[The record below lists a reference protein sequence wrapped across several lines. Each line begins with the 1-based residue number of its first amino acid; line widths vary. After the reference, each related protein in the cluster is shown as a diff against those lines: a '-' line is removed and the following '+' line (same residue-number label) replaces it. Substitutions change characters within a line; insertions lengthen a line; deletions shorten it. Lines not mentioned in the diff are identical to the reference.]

1 MQPGTTQE
9 YEFNKALV
17 LSLIR
22 DADGI
27 DTRQLIDKS
36 ELRENTVKRACSE
49 LKAAGRILGQ
59 FEERTPGLRFMHYY
73 LNDASGR
80 AEAMKRAQAY
90 DDELARCRRAADKTY
105 RQTARQKYRLQRDLA
120 GLPPRSRQPRGVRH
134 DYDRVRLT
142 AQIVQAVAMSELR
155 PTYEEIADR
164 VKAAPDVVRKELDA
178 LVKHGQL
185 DFETKSWQRAD
196 GLRVI
201 RRFYFVP

>member
-9 YEFNKALV
+9 YEFHKALV

-90 DDELARCRRAADKTY
+90 DDELARRRRAADKTY

>member
-22 DADGI
+22 AADGI

-36 ELRENTVKRACSE
+36 ELRENTVKRACRDLS
-49 LKAAGRILGQ
+49 AAGRILGQ
-59 FEERTPGLRFMHYY
+59 FEERTPGSRFMHYY

-90 DDELARCRRAADKTY
+90 DDELARRRREADRAY
-105 RQTARQKYRLQRDLA
+105 RKTARQKYRLQRDLA
-120 GLPPRSRQPRGVRH
+120 GLPPRSRGARGTRK
-134 DYDRVRLT
+134 DYDRVKLG
-142 AQIVQAVAMSELR
+142 AQIVQTVALAELR

-164 VKAAPDVVRKELDA
+164 VKAAPDLVRKELDA
-178 LVKHGQL
+178 LVRQGQL

-196 GLRVI
+196 GLRMI

>member
-22 DADGI
+22 SADGI
-27 DTRQLIDKS
+27 DTRQLITKS

-90 DDELARCRRAADKTY
+90 DDELARRRRAADRDY
-105 RQTARQKYRLQRDLA
+105 RKRAREVNREKRALGLLPQRKA
-120 GLPPRSRQPRGVRH
+120 QPRSSRH
-134 DYDRVRLT
+134 DFDRVRLS
-142 AQIVQAVAMSELR
+142 AQIMQTVALSELR
-155 PTYEEIADR
+155 PTYEEIAER
-164 VKAAPDVVRKELDA
+164 VKAAPDVVRKELDT